1 MNAQAEWE
9 MRLIDNPDY
18 VLANPHPT
26 FHGRDVFVPVA
37 THLSLGKC
45 FQTLGP
51 RIVEPVVLSI
61 PDARHSER
69 GMEGEV
75 IYVDRFGNLTTN
87 IEQSRL
93 IRNVGVVT
101 VGKAQIIGLSRYFG
115 EVPEGRPLALINS
128 FGYLEIAVNR
138 SNAAVQL
145 GVGIGTT
152 VEVLW
157 R

>member
-1 MNAQAEWE
+1 
-9 MRLIDNPDY
+9 
-18 VLANPHPT
+18 
-26 FHGRDVFVPVA
+26 
-37 THLSLGKC
+37 
-45 FQTLGP
+45 
-51 RIVEPVVLSI
+51 
-61 PDARHSER
+61 
-69 GMEGEV
+69 MEGEV